1 MAELSRAEKQTI
13 PFLRMAAIEMRRMAD
28 DGIDVAE
35 RLRVMASKLDAEAD
49 DLSRLA
55 QAAGSAIAGDDQ
67 IPNRQSAEAPA
78 SPHARA
84 PIRTSPG

>member
-1 MAELSRAEKQTI
+1 MAELSRAEKLTI
-13 PFLRMAAIEMRRMAD
+13 PFLRMAAIEMRRIAD

-55 QAAGSAIAGDDQ
+55 KAAD
-67 IPNRQSAEAPA
+67 
-78 SPHARA
+78 
-84 PIRTSPG
+84 